1 MSVNFGEILSLT
13 RGCKLWPARAKKIQR
28 NQNKVH
34 LPERKSQSSPLTSRR
49 PQPNSSLPRD
59 AASFITRP
67 SRSRSVDICRSL
79 AYGTT
84 SGAHWCRAAV
94 SIDTKGKRRFCH
106 CAKPKPAIF
115 VSQLFYALYTR
126 ARARPR
132 THAHTRDAGR
142 VKGCMGSMPVRKECE
157 LFTRCEVLKGRASL
171 LPPGR
176 CFQLQ
181 GTVKVPPN
189 SPLFPI
195 SLPLESRQ

>member
-1 MSVNFGEILSLT
+1 M
-13 RGCKLWPARAKKIQR
+13 
-28 NQNKVH
+28 H
-34 LPERKSQSSPLTSRR
+34 LPNQKSQSSPLTARR

-59 AASFITRP
+59 AASFITRS

-84 SGAHWCRAAV
+84 SGAHWCRAAF

-126 ARARPR
+126 ARSR
-132 THAHTRDAGR
+132 THTHDREREG
-142 VKGCMGSMPVRKECE
+142 GCMGSVHVRKECE

-171 LPPGR
+171 LLPGR
-176 CFQLQ
+176 CFKLHY
-181 GTVKVPPN
+181 TVKGPEFLQTHCFLPVFLYV
-189 SPLFPI
+189 SEF
-195 SLPLESRQ
+195 SLSLQFFGMRHNK